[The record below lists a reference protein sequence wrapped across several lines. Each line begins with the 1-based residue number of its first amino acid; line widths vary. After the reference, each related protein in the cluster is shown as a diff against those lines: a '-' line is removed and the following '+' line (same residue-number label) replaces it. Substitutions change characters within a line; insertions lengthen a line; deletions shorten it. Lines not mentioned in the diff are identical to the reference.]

1 MVPVAEVIRTA
12 GKAEQVRQLV
22 PREIIWGPGD
32 PPSEQDQVSETSRGG
47 RQARAPRPGSCPRG
61 EETVRQ
67 EFSCRPVPAPC
78 HIFDITT
85 QKWPYQFQCETPSS
99 GQLLILGRRE
109 GGGNLFTCSNWSES
123 KEGIY
128 SANSGADGGHFIPGW
143 SVMFVLPLQDQL
155 YKIGSHAAGGGFVE
169 VPDLKDGMQF
179 LFRRLSKGF
188 LYLRIFITPAFYQ
201 LYKANYVQLLQR
213 IKQDLQQW
221 KGLPLSRLG
230 RIALNKMYVLP
241 RLLYPLRMLP
251 LLLPT

>member
-22 PREIIWGPGD
+22 PREIISGPGD

-47 RQARAPRPGSCPRG
+47 RQARAARPGSCPRR

-78 HIFDITT
+78 PIFDITT

-128 SANSGADGGHFIPGW
+128 SANSEFSCRPVPAPCPIFDITTQKWPYQFQCETPTSG
-143 SVMFVLPLQDQL
+143 QL
-155 YKIGSHAAGGGFVE
+155 LILGRREGGGNLFTCSNWSESKEGIYSANSGSTLQNRKPCRWGGLVE

-179 LFRRLSKGF
+179 LFRWSSKGF
-188 LYLRIFITPAFYQ
+188 LYLRIFITPAFHQ
-201 LYKANYVQLLQR
+201 LYKAPAV
-213 IKQDLQQW
+213 
-221 KGLPLSRLG
+221 
-230 RIALNKMYVLP
+230 
-241 RLLYPLRMLP
+241 
-251 LLLPT
+251 

>member
-128 SANSGADGGHFIPGW
+128 SANSGGKGGQSFSKNPAELRTYDTLLCGNREINRGQRNQDLKSELTPDSPVISALINSANH
-143 SVMFVLPLQDQL
+143 LPLPSFPL
-155 YKIGSHAAGGGFVE
+155 NFSV
-169 VPDLKDGMQF
+169 
-179 LFRRLSKGF
+179 RS
-188 LYLRIFITPAFYQ
+188 LR
-201 LYKANYVQLLQR
+201 
-213 IKQDLQQW
+213 
-221 KGLPLSRLG
+221 S
-230 RIALNKMYVLP
+230 
-241 RLLYPLRMLP
+241 
-251 LLLPT
+251 